1 MNKYHETMDKI
12 QIDEEMHD
20 RVMAAVKSRRKRPA
34 PLYMR
39 VMPFA
44 ACLVV
49 ALAAVIIVPKL
60 IGGGIGVSSV
70 SSDVTVGAELSADD
84 DSYDETGDMN
94 AMFAP
99 VECSSAEELS
109 QSIGFEFS
117 DPASLPFEAE
127 SAEYYNLFN
136 EIAEATYHSGDMT
149 ACYRKSLGTDDN
161 SGDFNEYPDIVT
173 EDINGHSVT
182 LKGSDGEYVLAV
194 WTDGEYSYSIM
205 LSQGQSTEQW
215 RGMIA

>member
-1 MNKYHETMDKI
+1 M
-12 QIDEEMHD
+12 
-20 RVMAAVKSRRKRPA
+20 
-34 PLYMR
+34 
-39 VMPFA
+39 
-44 ACLVV
+44 
-49 ALAAVIIVPKL
+49 
-60 IGGGIGVSSV
+60 
-70 SSDVTVGAELSADD
+70 GAELGDD

-99 VECSSAEELS
+99 VECGSAEELS

-149 ACYRKSLGTDDN
+149 ACCRKSLGTDDN

-182 LKGSDGEYVLAV
+182 LKGSDGKYVLAV

-215 RGMIA
+215 HGMIA